1 MSARRILIIMRKCLN
16 PRNPWIIFALLGPF
30 LYAAI
35 FQFIFGLWDTQPRVA
50 VYEGGNQVIVQE
62 LEATD
67 SIDLVVV
74 DSADDVVKLVEDK
87 KIDVGVVFAADTT
100 ERLQAGERISVDLY
114 VNGESLA
121 KNRAI
126 ATAAIT
132 GAVRNVSPEVPQIT
146 IEQVK
151 LGEEKALSF
160 MEMLL
165 PLFVILIIV
174 LGAYLL
180 PASFIVDEKEKRTIT
195 ALLVS
200 PTTLTEILVAF
211 GMVGIVMSL
220 VMGMILLLLTVGL
233 SSPLL
238 LLVIFALGSLLGA
251 EWGLLL
257 GLASKDQT
265 SLVAYMK
272 ALNIFIIAPAIFFI
286 FPNWPQWIAK
296 LFPTYYI
303 ANPIFR
309 ITIYGEGWSELGWQ
323 IFILA
328 GFVVLFSIPLL
339 VFILR
344 EGRMTRSRVLA
355 LTN

>member
-1 MSARRILIIMRKCLN
+1 MRKSLN

-35 FQFIFGLWDTQPRVA
+35 FQFIFGIWDTQPRLA
-50 VYEGGNQVIVQE
+50 VYEGGDQVIVRE
-62 LEATD
+62 LEEME

-74 DSADDVVKLVEDK
+74 DSADDVLKMVKDK
-87 KIDVGVVFAADTT
+87 KVDVGAVFAADTA
-100 ERLQAGERISVDLY
+100 EKLQAGERITVELY

-126 ATAAIT
+126 AAAAIT
-132 GAVRNVSPEVPQIT
+132 GAVRDVSPEVPQIT

-151 LGEEKALSF
+151 LGDEEALSF

-165 PLFVILIIV
+165 PFFVIMIIV

-180 PASFIVDEKEKRTIT
+180 PASFIVNEKEKRTIT

-200 PTTLTEILVAF
+200 PTTLTEILIAF
-211 GMVGIVMSL
+211 GMVGIIMSL

-251 EWGLLL
+251 EWGLIL

-272 ALNIFIIAPAIFFI
+272 ALNIFILAPALFFI

-296 LFPTYYI
+296 LFPSYYI

-323 IFILA
+323 ILALA
-328 GFVVLFSIPLL
+328 GFVVLFAIPLL
-339 VFILR
+339 VFVLR
-344 EGRMTRSRVLA
+344 EGKAARTGILA
-355 LTN
+355 LTS

>member
-1 MSARRILIIMRKCLN
+1 MSVRRILIIMRKSLS
-16 PRNPWIIFALLGPF
+16 PRNPYIIFALLGPF

-35 FQFIFGLWDTQPRVA
+35 FQFIFGLVNTQPKVA

-67 SIDLVVV
+67 SVDLVVV
-74 DSADDVVKLVEDK
+74 DSADDVVKMVKDK
-87 KIDVGVVFAADTT
+87 KVDVGAVFAADTA
-100 ERLQAGERISVDLY
+100 EKLQAGERISVDLY

-126 ATAAIT
+126 AAAAIT

-180 PASFIVDEKEKRTIT
+180 PASFIVNEKEKRTIT

-200 PTTLTEILVAF
+200 PATLTEILSAF
-211 GMVGIVMSL
+211 GLVGMIVSL

-238 LLVIFALGSLLGA
+238 LLVIFVLGSLLGA
-251 EWGLLL
+251 EWGLIL

-272 ALNIFIIAPAIFFI
+272 ALNLFILAPAIFFI

-323 IFILA
+323 ILALA
-328 GFVVLFSIPLL
+328 GFVVLFSIPIL
-339 VFILR
+339 VFVLR
-344 EGRMTRSRVLA
+344 EGRSARTRLLA
-355 LTN
+355 LSS